1 MTRKYLIKLLTFLAN
16 SYHGKFKFPKKNKE
30 ETELLIETWYTYLK
44 EYDHDLVKNSVKKA
58 VIFHAEWPP
67 TIGELVKETQELK
80 NINEKQITSEEAWQI
95 AKEAVRKY
103 GFYKPKEAKESM
115 PVSVWKA
122 INMIGGYTYLCHS
135 KEHDTYLRSQFI
147 KSHNT
152 IIEEEKELR
161 ELPSNIKEEI
171 DSYKSKNQ
179 KQLAAQKKKLVEN
192 KKKEGCN

>member
-1 MTRKYLIKLLTFLAN
+1 MLFQEILF
-16 SYHGKFKFPKKNKE
+16 FE
-30 ETELLIETWYTYLK
+30 
-44 EYDHDLVKNSVKKA
+44 
-58 VIFHAEWPP
+58 
-67 TIGELVKETQELK
+67 KETQELK

-152 IIEEEKELR
+152 IIEEEKER
-161 ELPSNIKEEI
+161 
-171 DSYKSKNQ
+171 
-179 KQLAAQKKKLVEN
+179 
-192 KKKEGCN
+192 